1 MANSRKS
8 ALPNNGTAAHT
19 KAAFERAL
27 EEILARVVV
36 SSSAG
41 LALAYSGG
49 LDSSVLLRLL
59 SRYCASHDI
68 ALFAFH
74 IHHGLSP
81 HADAWVAHAERQA
94 RAVGAHFVAERVTL
108 IDTSLHGIEQAARL
122 ARYAA
127 LGRLCRL
134 HQLPLLLTA
143 HHQDD
148 QAETVLLQ
156 LLRGAGLPGLAGMG
170 ALHTSP
176 PLLGGEVALG
186 RPLLNWSRAQLA
198 ALAQHE
204 HIDCI
209 TDESNSDTRYRR
221 NAVRQLIAPVIE
233 QNFPGFTGA
242 LARSSNHLQSAQ
254 KLLDALAAIDLQHCQ
269 PDPPAGGGVH
279 LASLSALPEERIDN
293 VLRYWVQRQGAPAPS
308 TAQLGALRQQMLAA
322 GTGSHPVL
330 QLSGITYQRQAGW
343 LIASSTRNASRPATP
358 PEQALQLQWQGEPSI
373 ALPSWQGRLVF
384 QDSAGPGL
392 DKAYLLAGPL
402 SLRARSG
409 SERLK
414 LDSRRPSRSL
424 KNLFQESGIPARD
437 RPWLPLLYAG
447 ESLVLAAGLGIDVR
461 AGWVAQH
468 GVVVRWEPC

>member
-8 ALPNNGTAAHT
+8 ALPNNGTAAHN

-186 RPLLNWSRAQLA
+186 RPLLNWSCAQLA

-221 NAVRQLIAPVIE
+221 NAVRQLIAP
-233 QNFPGFTGA
+233 G
-242 LARSSNHLQSAQ
+242 LRARWRGPAIICNQRKNYWMHLQRSISSIASPIRRPGAACTSQASPRYPKSALTMCCAIGCSGRVRLRQ
-254 KLLDALAAIDLQHCQ
+254 APHNWGLCASRCWQRALAAILCCSY
-269 PDPPAGGGVH
+269 PASPTSVRPAG
-279 LASLSALPEERIDN
+279 
-293 VLRYWVQRQGAPAPS
+293 
-308 TAQLGALRQQMLAA
+308 
-322 GTGSHPVL
+322 
-330 QLSGITYQRQAGW
+330 
-343 LIASSTRNASRPATP
+343 
-358 PEQALQLQWQGEPSI
+358 
-373 ALPSWQGRLVF
+373 
-384 QDSAGPGL
+384 
-392 DKAYLLAGPL
+392 
-402 SLRARSG
+402 
-409 SERLK
+409 
-414 LDSRRPSRSL
+414 
-424 KNLFQESGIPARD
+424 
-437 RPWLPLLYAG
+437 
-447 ESLVLAAGLGIDVR
+447 
-461 AGWVAQH
+461 
-468 GVVVRWEPC
+468 